1 MSATLTKAQITT
13 LHNFCTS
20 SADPVMVDIV
30 QRGATVDLSNYMN
43 NANTTGVV
51 AWNNSVPAT
60 VLDGAANYTTYD
72 SLTQGKRDEWS
83 IFLQYA
89 PRDMS
94 KSSNE
99 KVVTDVWGV
108 ASTGSL
114 AESILLATVYTAT
127 VAQAVI
133 GGSSRTQGSV
143 TATNLTYFGIVSQ
156 TDAQNILK
164 G

>member
-1 MSATLTKAQITT
+1 MSTVLTNAQITT

-20 SADPVMVDIV
+20 SADPVMVSIV
-30 QRGATVDLSNYMN
+30 ARGATGDLVGYMN
-43 NANTTGVV
+43 AANTTGAV
-51 AWNNSVPAT
+51 AWNNAAT
-60 VLDGAANYTTYD
+60 AQLIDGAANYTTYD

-83 IFLQYA
+83 IFLKYA

-94 KSSNE
+94 KTSNE

-114 AESILLATVYTAT
+114 AETILLATVYSAT
-127 VAQAVI
+127 VAQTVI
-133 GGSSRTQGSV
+133 GGNNRTQGSV
-143 TATNLTYFGIVSQ
+143 TALNLTYFGSVTQ
-156 TDAQNILK
+156 TDAQRILA